1 MRITN
6 GMMINNM
13 LYNVNQNLARLE
25 KINQQ
30 YSTQKKFSL
39 PSDDPIGVSKSL
51 KFNTDLSKIT
61 QYKRNAEDADAW
73 MTETESALTEIE
85 TIFQRANELAVQMAN
100 GTYKDDLKN
109 TKEEIDQM
117 KEHLIQI
124 SNTTYAGRYIF
135 SGFKTDQPLLDDD
148 GNYAIPLTMNGDNTE
163 IFQYNV
169 GVSESVKVNTLGGR
183 VFGTYTTDASG
194 NITEDF
200 SSNITQDDVASGKG
214 SYLVEVLQKF
224 SDALGGTEPVEDEIQ
239 NTIGRIK
246 TSLNQI
252 LSVKSEIGAKVNRLE
267 LTQKKLNSQVQST
280 KELISDNEDVDLFEI
295 VISLYKEENVY
306 TASLSAGAK
315 IIQPSLLDFLS

>member
-1 MRITN
+1 M
-6 GMMINNM
+6 
-13 LYNVNQNLARLE
+13 
-25 KINQQ
+25 
-30 YSTQKKFSL
+30 
-39 PSDDPIGVSKSL
+39 DDRDGIGS
-51 KFNTDLSKIT
+51 
-61 QYKRNAEDADAW
+61 
-73 MTETESALTEIE
+73 TEIE

-124 SNTTYAGRYIF
+124 SNTTYAGRYLF
-135 SGFKTDQPLLDDD
+135 SGFKTDQSLLDDD
-148 GNYAIPLTMNGDNTE
+148 GNYAIPLTMNGDDTE

-169 GVSESVKVNTLGGR
+169 GVSEAVKVNTLGGR

-200 SSNITQDDVASGKG
+200 SSDVTSGEG
-214 SYLVEVLQKF
+214 SYLAEVLQKF

-267 LTQKKLNSQVQST
+267 LTQKKIGFTGSEYQGT
-280 KELISDNEDVDLFEI
+280 YF
-295 VISLYKEENVY
+295 
-306 TASLSAGAK
+306 G
-315 IIQPSLLDFLS
+315 

>member
-51 KFNTDLSKIT
+51 KFNTDLSKIA

-124 SNTTYAGRYIF
+124 ANTTYAGRYLF
-135 SGFKTDQPLLDDD
+135 SGFKTDQVLLDEN
-148 GNYAIPLTMNGDNTE
+148 GNYAIPLTMNDDAESNKRAE
-163 IFQYNV
+163 IFEYNV

-183 VFGTYTTDASG
+183 VFGTVKDDG
-194 NITEDF
+194 TEDF
-200 SSNITQDDVASGKG
+200 SSDVTFGKG

-267 LTQKKLNSQVQST
+267 LTRKKLDSQVQST
-280 KELISDNEDVDLFEI
+280 KELISDNEDVDLYEI
-295 VISLYKEENVY
+295 VISLYREQNVY